1 MSLDAT
7 LDVATGRDGVEF
19 TFTVQN
25 AGTEFVE
32 LEFRSG
38 LIADFVVSEDGEE
51 VWRWSDGRMVTQA
64 IETEALAPGES
75 FSYSAVWEAA
85 KSGEYVVDA
94 VLQTRNADV
103 KAGAV
108 FSH

>member
-7 LDVATGRDGVEF
+7 LDVSSGRDGVEF
-19 TFTVQN
+19 TLTVQN

-38 LIADFVVSEDGEE
+38 LIADFVVREDGEE
-51 VWRWSDGRMVTQA
+51 VWRWSDGRMITQA

-75 FSYSAVWEAA
+75 FSYSATWEDAGP
-85 KSGEYVVDA
+85 GEYDVEA
-94 VLQTRNADV
+94 LLQTRNADV
-103 KAGAV
+103 GASET
-108 FSH
+108 FSR